1 MNEWKQYSLAQEVRV
16 DRHLIWTIIKLWV
29 KRQNYKVT
37 ISFHAKHNS
46 DTKFTGI
53 QLEY

>member
-1 MNEWKQYSLAQEVRV
+1 MNEWKQYSLIQEVRV
-16 DRHLIWTIIKLWV
+16 DRHLIWTILKLWV

-37 ISFHAKHNS
+37 ISFHAKHNP
-46 DTKFTGI
+46 DRIYPGI